1 MQQYHDFVNKACYK
15 NRSRDLRNCSTTPEK
30 MMWKM
35 IRNKILGV
43 KFRRQYNIGGYITDF
58 YCHELKLIIEIDG
71 SVHNIEEIKRNDL
84 KREYILKNL
93 GYTILRYSNDDV
105 VVNPSFIIA
114 NLKKI
119 IDTLQTRETPH
130 L

>member
-1 MQQYHDFVNKACYK
+1 
-15 NRSRDLRNCSTTPEK
+15 
-30 MMWKM
+30 MWKM